1 MGLGKSEEYSV
12 QNRNLVGQIMA
23 SALSSSLGVAV
34 MVSRA
39 CDGLSAPRMQEM
51 VAVPQPVWTAG

>member
-1 MGLGKSEEYSV
+1 MGLGKSEVYGI

-23 SALSSSLGVAV
+23 SALSSSLGIAV

-39 CDGLSAPRMQEM
+39 CDSLSAPRMQEM
-51 VAVPQPVWTAG
+51 VAAPQPMWTAE